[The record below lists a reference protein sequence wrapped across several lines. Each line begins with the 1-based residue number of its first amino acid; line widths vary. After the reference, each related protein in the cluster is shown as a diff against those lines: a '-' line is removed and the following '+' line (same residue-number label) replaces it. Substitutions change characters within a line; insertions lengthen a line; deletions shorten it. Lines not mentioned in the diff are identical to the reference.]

1 MLLQLSVNASLKV
14 NPNFILFQTLWRKS
28 RKNVP
33 GNTKKPIDDEIL
45 FFFKIDGIYLR
56 QQIRLY
62 IVQYG
67 KHGVYTCAVAGAHG
81 VVIASFIDGRSQ
93 RCICASFFLFFFF
106 CHLRR
111 RRNWRSMMTSPG
123 LPALF
128 QLPGPR
134 CCGYCRAKKAERIH
148 TQDKKKKVENCKPNH
163 EFWNKTLHVTSLFP
177 CWKRKKKGHG
187 IFFLRTL
194 LNLIITST

>member
-106 CHLRR
+106 AISDADATGDRWWPPRGYLLY
-111 RRNWRSMMTSPG
+111 SSY
-123 LPALF
+123 L
-128 QLPGPR
+128 GPV
-134 CCGYCRAKKAERIH
+134 AAVTAELKKQSAYTHKI
-148 TQDKKKKVENCKPNH
+148 
-163 EFWNKTLHVTSLFP
+163 
-177 CWKRKKKGHG
+177 KRK
-187 IFFLRTL
+187 R
-194 LNLIITST
+194 